1 LLWRFRRGDA
11 LIQINA
17 APPAAGVAFPRTSLG
32 ATPMTGAEEAYLIM
46 VVAAVALFVTTL
58 AWVSWHNS

>member
-1 LLWRFRRGDA
+1 
-11 LIQINA
+11 
-17 APPAAGVAFPRTSLG
+17 
-32 ATPMTGAEEAYLIM
+32 MTGAEEAYLIM